1 MLEPFNF
8 IYVTRANVTFTMTD
22 RLPGFI
28 SHGLTYR
35 AGDTTR
41 GRFYDEGNFT
51 SSSQGGAGGG
61 GSAWSWRY
69 LLQIQDTIT
78 NDLTEEFPKDSL
90 MVIFKMQSEREIK
103 ESQTLLK
110 DHGGA

>member
-1 MLEPFNF
+1 M
-8 IYVTRANVTFTMTD
+8 TFTMTD

-41 GRFYDEGNFT
+41 GRFYDEGNLT

-61 GSAWSWRY
+61 GLPGAGDIYSRY
-69 LLQIQDTIT
+69 RI
-78 NDLTEEFPKDSL
+78 
-90 MVIFKMQSEREIK
+90 R
-103 ESQTLLK
+103 SQTISQK
-110 DHGGA
+110 NSQQI

>member
-28 SHGLTYR
+28 SYGLTYR

-41 GRFYDEGNFT
+41 GRFYDEGNLT

-61 GSAWSWRY
+61 VC
-69 LLQIQDTIT
+69 LELEIFTPDTGYDHKRSHRRIP
-78 NDLTEEFPKDSL
+78 NR
-90 MVIFKMQSEREIK
+90 FKRLS
-103 ESQTLLK
+103 
-110 DHGGA
+110 HGHL